1 MRSLLPI
8 AATFLGLIGC
18 GSSEDP
24 AGGPGG
30 PSGTGGSSGTTSG
43 SGAGTGTGTPSGSTG
58 SGNPSCPAGEGYAL
72 NQISED
78 WSLPDHLGGMVNLHQ
93 FCGKPVYL
101 EISSMW

>member
-1 MRSLLPI
+1 M
-8 AATFLGLIGC
+8 LGLVGC
-18 GSSEDP
+18 GSNDDP

-30 PSGTGGSSGTTSG
+30 TGGSTTTTSG
-43 SGAGTGTGTPSGSTG
+43 SGAGTGTGTGTPSGSTG
-58 SGNPSCPAGEGYAL
+58 SGNPSCAAGEGYAL
-72 NQISED
+72 NQITDD